1 MPRESVSEPNKT
13 WPMKRKD
20 SIANPSFSFTLTD
33 PVVKAE
39 MDLARLGKV
48 YGESHHAKGFW
59 KRGTSMMGQF
69 GTMATGGAF

>member
-1 MPRESVSEPNKT
+1 MN
-13 WPMKRKD
+13 
-20 SIANPSFSFTLTD
+20 IAD

-48 YGESHHAKGFW
+48 QGESHHGKSFW

-69 GTMATGGAF
+69 GTMSTGGAF

>member
-1 MPRESVSEPNKT
+1 MSSHVFSIVDCASEPTKT
-13 WPMKRKD
+13 DP
-20 SIANPSFSFTLTD
+20 ILD

-69 GTMATGGAF
+69 GTMATGGSF